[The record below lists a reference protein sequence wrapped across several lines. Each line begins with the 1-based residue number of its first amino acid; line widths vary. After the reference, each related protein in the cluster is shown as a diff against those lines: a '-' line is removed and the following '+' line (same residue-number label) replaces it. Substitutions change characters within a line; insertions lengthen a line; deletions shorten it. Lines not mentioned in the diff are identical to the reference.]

1 MSAVKIGASRQI
13 VIPKKIYDELGLQP
27 GDYMEVEMSENHLIL
42 TPKQLIEKHLAE
54 GLEDLAEGRV
64 HGPFDSPKDVIKS
77 LQGPTKRNAAQSK
90 EA

>member
-42 TPKQLIEKHLAE
+42 TPKQLIEKRLAE

-64 HGPFDSPKDVIKS
+64 HGPFDSAKDVIKS
-77 LQGPTKRNAAQSK
+77 LHGPTKS
-90 EA
+90 